1 MNPNNINENTEL
13 NSAGRS
19 EQPAS
24 SPTRESKGIGTLY
37 LCATPI
43 GNLGDIT
50 ERVLRTLEEV
60 DLIAAEDT
68 RNTLRL
74 LNHFG
79 IKKPLTSYH
88 EYNKFTKAEE
98 LITKLHNGQNI
109 AVVTDAGTPA
119 ISDPGEVIA
128 AMCIEQGIRV
138 TSLPGACA
146 LITALTMSGM
156 PSRRFCFEGFLPA
169 DKKERRYILEQL
181 KREERTT
188 ILYEAPHH
196 LRGTLQ
202 ELYDSL
208 GERRITLC
216 RELTKKFEEALPM
229 TLSSAIVYYSGTEP
243 RGEYVLVLAGADRAA
258 LEEEEREKFEEMT
271 LEEHMA
277 MYTDRGLSRKEAMK
291 KVAADRGVSK
301 RDIYKELLLQEQCL

>member
-1 MNPNNINENTEL
+1 MNSTN
-13 NSAGRS
+13 AS
-19 EQPAS
+19 EIPETNRTNS
-24 SPTRESKGIGTLY
+24 SPSTTGTLY

-128 AMCIEQGIRV
+128 AMCIEQGIKV

-156 PSRRFCFEGFLPA
+156 PARRFCFEGFLPT

-202 ELYDSL
+202 ELYDNL

-229 TLSSAIVYYSGTEP
+229 SLSSAIVYYSGTEP

-258 LEEEEREKFEEMT
+258 LEEEKREKYEEMT

-277 MYTDRGLSRKEAMK
+277 MYTDQGLSRKEAMK

-301 RDIYKELLLQEQCL
+301 RDIYKELL

>member
-1 MNPNNINENTEL
+1 MNPDNINETT
-13 NSAGRS
+13 A
-19 EQPAS
+19 
-24 SPTRESKGIGTLY
+24 GTLY

-208 GERRITLC
+208 GDRKITLC
-216 RELTKKFEEALPM
+216 RELTKKFEEALP
-229 TLSSAIVYYSGTEP
+229 A
-243 RGEYVLVLAGADRAA
+243 RRRKAGEV
-258 LEEEEREKFEEMT
+258 
-271 LEEHMA
+271 
-277 MYTDRGLSRKEAMK
+277 
-291 KVAADRGVSK
+291 
-301 RDIYKELLLQEQCL
+301 

>member
-1 MNPNNINENTEL
+1 MNPDNTNETT
-13 NSAGRS
+13 A
-19 EQPAS
+19 
-24 SPTRESKGIGTLY
+24 GTLY

-88 EYNKFTKAEE
+88 EYNKVTKAEE
-98 LITKLHNGQNI
+98 LITKLRNGQNI

-128 AMCIEQGIRV
+128 AMCIEQGIKV

-156 PSRRFCFEGFLPA
+156 PSRRFCFEGFLPV

-208 GERRITLC
+208 GDRKITLC

-229 TLSSAIVYYSGTEP
+229 TLESAIVYYSENEP
-243 RGEYVLVLAGADRAA
+243 RGEYVLVMAGADRAA
-258 LEEEEREKFEEMT
+258 LEEEKREKFEEMS

-277 MYTDRGLSRKEAMK
+277 MYMDQGLSRKEAMK

-301 RDIYKELLLQEQCL
+301 RDIYKELL